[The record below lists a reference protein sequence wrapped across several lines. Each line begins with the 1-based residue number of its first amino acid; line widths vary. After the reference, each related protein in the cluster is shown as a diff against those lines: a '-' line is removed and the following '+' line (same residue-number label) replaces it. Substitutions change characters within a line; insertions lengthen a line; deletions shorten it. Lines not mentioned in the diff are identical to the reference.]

1 MKKRFI
7 TRKRKRFR
15 VLKIVLF
22 LAFFIGS
29 LIITFHLL
37 NKSNISIDDKRLVEV
52 LLQYSDSSEDKG
64 IIKRVKKM
72 FSTPV
77 LFLDNNY
84 FKVEKVFNE
93 KPNLDN
99 TSQTL
104 PTIYIYNSHQ
114 GEEYAPSSFA
124 EYSVSPT
131 VMFADYVLEG
141 LFKDKGYVSLV
152 EESSIKEILNRN
164 GWRYSYSYMAS
175 RILMEEA
182 FKNNPSLKYFIDV
195 HRDSLDK
202 SRTSVMIDG
211 KVFAKT
217 IFLIGLENDNYEENL
232 AFTEKINNLMNEK
245 YPGLSKGIY
254 KKGGGGV
261 NGVYNQDFSNRT
273 ILIEIGG
280 YENTPS
286 EVLNSTLAFA
296 ECFLEV
302 IKTDEG

>member
-7 TRKRKRFR
+7 TRKRKKFR

-22 LAFFIGS
+22 LAFSIGS

-37 NKSNISIDDKRLVEV
+37 NKSNIIIGDKRLVEV
-52 LLQYSDSSEDKG
+52 LLQYSDSREDKG
-64 IIKRVKKM
+64 IIKKVKKM

-93 KPNLDN
+93 KTKTDN
-99 TSQTL
+99 NSSQSL

-141 LFKDKGYVSLV
+141 LFKDKGYISLV
-152 EESSIKEILNRN
+152 EEGSIKEILNRN

-202 SRTSVMIDG
+202 SYD
-211 KVFAKT
+211 
-217 IFLIGLENDNYEENL
+217 
-232 AFTEKINNLMNEK
+232 
-245 YPGLSKGIY
+245 
-254 KKGGGGV
+254 
-261 NGVYNQDFSNRT
+261 
-273 ILIEIGG
+273 
-280 YENTPS
+280 
-286 EVLNSTLAFA
+286 
-296 ECFLEV
+296 
-302 IKTDEG
+302 